1 MRPLSVQVYVKDD
14 DEEEEEEEEEYK
26 EDNCVLRL
34 PDGTVHTVAGLESP
48 SHARTPL
55 PTITEQVNT
64 DLNCIIYLYCKV
76 YIYYHMSYIEA
87 GSKWGSRQ
95 RERLTSETFRQA

>member
-1 MRPLSVQVYVKDD
+1 MDHDDEDDEEPPLEKVEEEPLDD
-14 DEEEEEEEEEYK
+14 DDDDEEEEEEEEEEEYK

-64 DLNCIIYLYCKV
+64 ADYLIVSYTSTAKYTYIIICQYV
-76 YIYYHMSYIEA
+76 IY
-87 GSKWGSRQ
+87 
-95 RERLTSETFRQA
+95 